1 MCLASAIGMTTT
13 TTEQLAAQLD
23 ELTAFDFGP
32 YPVISLYLNLQ
43 PGEHGRDQ
51 FQAFVRNALP
61 ERIAS
66 YAPGPERDSL
76 EKDADAIRAYLD
88 TVEPSANGLALFA
101 SSGAGFFQ
109 ALQLAAPIQRHLLYV
124 SNQPHL
130 YPLAHLLDQYPRY
143 AVLLADTQTAR
154 VLVIAANQIESTR
167 AIDGPKTKRHKA
179 GGWSQTRFQRH
190 VDQFRAQHAKEVVEA
205 LTRLVRD
212 EEIRWV
218 IIGGDE
224 VITPLLREYM
234 PKDIA
239 ERVIDVVPMD
249 VRAPERLVL
258 ERALELTGRK
268 DVETDRERVSALLDA
283 YRSDGLGTIGVE
295 RVRRAL
301 ELGQVDE
308 LVITAHA
315 ASLETGTSSSAAAT
329 SAADRSP
336 AERIADELVSK
347 ARQTGASL
355 RFIED
360 PTLLAPYGGVGAVLR
375 FLV

>member
-1 MCLASAIGMTTT
+1 MT

-23 ELTAFDFGP
+23 ELASFDSGP
-32 YPVISLYLNLQ
+32 YPIISLYLNLQ
-43 PGEHGRDQ
+43 PGEVGRDQ

-61 ERIAS
+61 ERIAT
-66 YAPGPERDSL
+66 YAAQGPERESL
-76 EKDADAIRAYLD
+76 DNDAEAIRSYLE
-88 TVEPSANGLALFA
+88 TVDPSANGLALFA
-101 SSGAGFFQ
+101 SSGAGLFQ
-109 ALQLAAPIQRHLLYV
+109 AFQLATPIQHHLLYV
-124 SNQPHL
+124 SDQPHL

-143 AVLLADTQTAR
+143 AVVVADTQTAR
-154 VLVIAANQIESTR
+154 VLVVAANQIEQT
-167 AIDGPKTKRHKA
+167 AAVDGPKTKRHKA

-190 VDQFRAQHAKEVVEA
+190 VDQFRAQHAKEVVDV

-212 EEIRWV
+212 EQIRWV

-224 VITPLLREYM
+224 VIAPLLQEQL
-234 PKDIA
+234 PKDVA

-249 VRAPERLVL
+249 IRAPERLVL
-258 ERALELTGRK
+258 DRALELTARK

-283 YRSDGLGTIGVE
+283 YRSGGLGTIGIE

-301 ELGQVDE
+301 DLGQVDE
-308 LVITAHA
+308 LVISAQA
-315 ASLETGTSSSAAAT
+315 NALEGAGGSPSEDT
-329 SAADRSP
+329 SAAERPP

-360 PTLLAPYGGVGAVLR
+360 PTLLQPYGGVGAFLR
-375 FLV
+375 FVV